1 MTQRTIIMS
10 ERGANEI
17 HFMTTELTERAEK
30 AEVRIKELEA
40 TLKTLAAQAMYAA
53 GYTKKGDWKNETL

>member
-30 AEVRIKELEA
+30 AEARIKELEA
-40 TLKTLAAQAMYAA
+40 TLKTLASQAMYAA
-53 GYTKKGDWKNETL
+53 GYTKKGDWKNESV